1 MGGEAPSND
10 PLPGRPQEVPRVLHP
25 AQATPSDNPH
35 LTLHSQSNMHCA
47 SHSWCGV
54 GTLECL
60 LEPALFRMPLSPSG
74 LRDGRWAFVS
84 LFWDPEHRAHTA
96 PPFLPFQAFRA
107 RANKWGRGWRVC
119 CIATWPT
126 KLSVLDPK
134 CP

>member
-1 MGGEAPSND
+1 MVR
-10 PLPGRPQEVPRVLHP
+10 LPAMILFLTGLRKSLGSSIQPKLHP
-25 AQATPSDNPH
+25 VIIPH

-60 LEPALFRMPLSPSG
+60 PEPALFRMPLSPTG

-84 LFWDPEHRAHTA
+84 LFWDPEHRVHTA

-119 CIATWPT
+119 CVVTWPT